1 MSHHRGAK
9 TDAILW
15 REAAHRDVHG
25 MVGEQDFGATGEAPE
40 AEARATGF
48 QSLAFT
54 SKVSACAGL
63 LRGGR
68 RRDREESEKR
78 DT

>member
-1 MSHHRGAK
+1 
-9 TDAILW
+9 
-15 REAAHRDVHG
+15 